1 MITKIHK
8 NFELNKIVVKSKILC
23 AVSGGIDSSVML
35 HILNNYGF
43 ECIVA
48 HCNFKLRGK
57 ESDDD
62 QKFVQQLAVK
72 YDVKFVT
79 IDFDTEK
86 YANSLGISIQMA
98 ARDLRYQWFKEMK
111 EKYSCDYIA
120 LAHNSDD
127 QIETMLTNLIRG
139 TGVRGLSGMYF
150 LKNDILRPLI
160 YTSRVEIEN
169 YAKDFNIDFRNDST
183 NATTKYSRNKIR
195 HQILPLFEEINP
207 AAKENILKT
216 NLFIKETSE
225 ILADYI
231 KLVSEKCTY
240 YKNEDFVID
249 LNELFKYKSPNTL
262 IFEILIN
269 KGIPKVLASEA
280 IQLIYSSSGKY
291 CQFATYKILRNRNEI
306 IVKLIK
312 QSPKQ
317 EILIK
322 KESFEK
328 DFYSQG
334 IFAKI
339 VNINDLKSFEN
350 FPHIAYFDF
359 DKLSFPL
366 KIRKWLHG
374 DKFKPFGMNNF
385 KKLSNFFNDIKL
397 NCFEKE
403 NINILCSADK
413 IVWIIGYRSDNRFKI
428 DNTTKTVLI
437 LETEEVR
444 K

>member
-1 MITKIHK
+1 MISKIYK
-8 NFELNKIVVKSKILC
+8 NFELHKIDVKSKVLC
-23 AVSGGIDSSVML
+23 AISGGIDSTVML

-79 IDFDTEK
+79 IDFDTEN

-98 ARDLRYQWFKEMK
+98 ARDLRYQWFKETK
-111 EKYSCDYIA
+111 EKFSCDYIA

-160 YTSRVEIEN
+160 FTSRLEIEN

-207 AAKENILKT
+207 AARENILKT
-216 NLFIKETSE
+216 NSFIKETSE

-231 KLVSEKCTY
+231 KIVSEKCTY

-249 LNELFKYKSPNTL
+249 LNELFKYKSPNTV
-262 IFEILIN
+262 IFEILI
-269 KGIPKVLASEA
+269 KIGIPKILASDA
-280 IQLIYSSSGKY
+280 IQLLYSGSGKY
-291 CQFATYKILRNRNEI
+291 CEFATYKILRNRNEI
-306 IVKLIK
+306 IVKRIK
-312 QSPKQ
+312 QSSSQ
-317 EILIK
+317 EITIHK
-322 KESFEK
+322 DSFEK

-334 IFAKI
+334 ILAKI
-339 VNINDLKSFEN
+339 VNINDFGGFEN
-350 FPHIAYFDF
+350 NSQIAYLDF
-359 DKLSFPL
+359 NKLSFPL
-366 KIRKWLHG
+366 KIRKWQHG

-385 KKLSNFFNDIKL
+385 KKLSDFFNDLKL
-397 NCFEKE
+397 SNFDKEK
-403 NINILCSADK
+403 IDLLCSADK
-413 IVWIIGYRSDNRFKI
+413 IVWIIGYRSDNRFKV
-428 DNTTKTVLI
+428 DDSTKNILI
-437 LETEEVR
+437 LEKQEGG